1 MRVRRLCI
9 GRFAPVCADYSRRT
23 ALSKCSRS
31 ALDAGVPNGPV
42 RQSLRIGQG
51 HYPNA
56 PRLVAFEAVAA
67 TATSLGGLFSHYPA
81 WHGAKGLLVVMGWVV
96 LTGAVAT
103 ALALLGPRLK
113 RVFGPDRTDLHA
125 VGDRVAL
132 CHFDRGRS
140 SRQIAGDARRLPGSG
155 AKILQVGGHYFG

>member
-9 GRFAPVCADYSRRT
+9 GRFAPVRTDCRRRT
-23 ALSKCSRS
+23 ALGQCSRW

-67 TATSLGGLFSHYPA
+67 AATSLGGLFSHYPA

-140 SRQIAGDARRLPGSG
+140 SRQIAAGTGQLLGAR
-155 AKILQVGGHYFG
+155 AKVLQIRGHYFR